1 MNELTVFDALREILI
16 HELEVDETRVNIY
29 NQKIDTELLK
39 EEGLFIYLE
48 SIPPTKVISSRNTEK
63 WNASISEYQS
73 VQDITVQDKIT
84 IGIFSRNLDALTRK
98 EEVVMAL
105 YSTYAQQ
112 VQEVSSFK
120 IFRIAPIE
128 NISDLEGAARLY
140 RFDIPVTLIT
150 WHQKI
155 KKVDFYDQFRTR
167 VRVNDGSPDIVKE
180 FDQPTT

>member
-1 MNELTVFDALREILI
+1 MNELTVFDALRAILI
-16 HELEVDETRVNIY
+16 HEIEIDDTRVNIY
-29 NQKIDTELLK
+29 NQKIDPELLK
-39 EEGLFIYLE
+39 SEGLFIYLE
-48 SIPPTKVISSRNTEK
+48 SIPPTKIISSRNTEK

-73 VQDITVQDKIT
+73 VQDLTMQEKIT
-84 IGIFSRNLDALTRK
+84 IGIFSRNLEALERQGD
-98 EEVVMAL
+98 VVMAL

-112 VQEVSSFK
+112 MQESNSFK

-140 RFDIPVTLIT
+140 RYDITVTLIT

-155 KKVDFYDQFRTR
+155 KKVNFYDQFRTR

-180 FDQPTT
+180 FDQTT